1 VSHFQLIADASVALS
16 ITTFILLV
24 PQKEHKILFYVVVI
38 LLQIKANTKIFI
50 SLPK

>member
-38 LLQIKANTKIFI
+38 LLQIKSILDIKMVNI
-50 SLPK
+50 